1 MSPILLLLLGFALLF
16 IGGEILVR
24 GAVSLAF
31 RIKISTLVVGM
42 TVVSFVTSAPELFV
56 SLEALIKDSSNIALG
71 NTIGSN
77 LANIALVLGVT
88 AVIFPVRISK
98 PTLLLNYPM
107 MLIASFTLGLVLYFF
122 KSIPVAFGFFF
133 VALLVVF
140 VCILIV
146 KSRRENLRN
155 DAHKK
160 IVVENTSDDSLLKI
174 IIFLILG
181 VVSLKYGADFLVDA
195 AKDLATNFGVSDR
208 VIAVTVLA
216 IGTSVPEL
224 ATSIV
229 AAFKKED
236 NLLMGNLIGSN
247 MFNILAVLGI
257 TAAFKRINIDDSAI
271 LSFDYFWMLGVT
283 LALGLLIYIFSKQKI
298 ARKEGFFLIL
308 IYLFY
313 MYQTIDKFI

>member
-1 MSPILLLLLGFALLF
+1 MSPIILLLLGFALLF
-16 IGGEILVR
+16 VGGEVLVR
-24 GAVSLAF
+24 AAVSLAF

-71 NTIGSN
+71 NAIGSN
-77 LANIALVLGVT
+77 IANITLVLGIT
-88 AVIFPVRISK
+88 AVIFRVTISK
-98 PTLLLNYPM
+98 QTLLLNYPM
-107 MLIASFTLGLVLYFF
+107 MLIASFALGLVLFFF

-133 VALLVVF
+133 IALLIIF
-140 VCILIV
+140 VWILIV

-155 DAHKK
+155 YAHKQ
-160 IVVENTSDDSLLKI
+160 IVIENTSDDSLLKI
-174 IIFLILG
+174 ITFLILG

-208 VIAVTVLA
+208 IIAVTVLA
-216 IGTSVPEL
+216 IGTSIPEL

-257 TAAFKRINIDDSAI
+257 TAAFKKINIDDSAI
-271 LSFDYFWMLGVT
+271 FSFDYFWMLAVT

-298 ARKEGFFLIL
+298 SRKEGVFLIL

>member
-1 MSPILLLLLGFALLF
+1 MSPIILLLLGFALLF

-56 SLEALIKDSSNIALG
+56 SLEALIKDSSNISLG
-71 NTIGSN
+71 NAIGSN
-77 LANIALVLGVT
+77 IANITLVLGVT
-88 AVIFPVRISK
+88 AVIFRVTISK
-98 PTLLLNYPM
+98 QTLLLNYPM
-107 MLIASFTLGLVLYFF
+107 MLIASFALGLVLFFF

-133 VALLVVF
+133 IALLIIF
-140 VCILIV
+140 VWILIV

-155 DAHKK
+155 YAHKQ
-160 IVVENTSDDSLLKI
+160 IVIENTSDDSLLKI
-174 IIFLILG
+174 ITFLILG

-208 VIAVTVLA
+208 IIAVTVLA
-216 IGTSVPEL
+216 IGTSIPEL

-229 AAFKKED
+229 AALKKED
-236 NLLMGNLIGSN
+236 SLAVGNLIGSN

-257 TAAFKRINIDDSAI
+257 TASFKEINIDDSAI
-271 LSFDYFWMLGVT
+271 FSFDYFWMLAVT

-298 ARKEGFFLIL
+298 SRKEGIFLIL